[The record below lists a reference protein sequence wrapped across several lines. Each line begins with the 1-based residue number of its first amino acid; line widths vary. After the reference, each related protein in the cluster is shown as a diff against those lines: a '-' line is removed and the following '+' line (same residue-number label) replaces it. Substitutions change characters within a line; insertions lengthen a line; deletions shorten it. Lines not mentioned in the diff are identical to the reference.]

1 VKATKYR
8 TKIIQFL
15 LLACTLS
22 PHGELSALAKSG
34 KSRKTETEAQILD
47 PAAERQKL
55 IDTLSSDKH
64 SQLASLPILGLAC
77 GARDNAVYLWPR
89 ERILLG
95 FIVGEY
101 GAILDD
107 TEFSRCQQVINDLQS
122 ETARQSVLMARDPLY
137 KNLQDYTIAHFE
149 ELKIR
154 AANRQLSSEEFEFL
168 CLIVESLLPSW
179 RMGVSRQEQLNS
191 LGTAFLEAYPNS
203 RFRSEVIPLLHVY
216 ERTEAWP
223 TEFALGYGFGAYQG
237 TLRSYLSGLSYV
249 QSDFHF
255 YQRDFFLG
263 WFSKLGFGTS
273 GVRQAFGDSWQSG
286 DMMNSTASRCPAR
299 RWTFSTRAPRS
310 MRSRPGLRQAAL
322 HRARACREHRA
333 SSRSRPALDAYLA
346 QLDRT
351 ARDLDFPWFPARVVC
366 HDILGQTAL
375 VDLAGLRD
383 AIADQGGD
391 PAQVNPVVPVQ
402 LIVDHSLAVEC
413 GGFDPD
419 AFAKNRAIEDRRNE
433 DRFHFIDWTKR
444 AFRNVDVIPP
454 ATASCTRSTWS
465 GCRR

>member
-1 VKATKYR
+1 MKATKYR

-286 DMMNSTASRCPAR
+286 DMFETFLAMDFDAGYRIRIGNQFLVKPFAGFGFSLASRGLFARSSGDRSPSTAGD
-299 RWTFSTRAPRS
+299 F
-310 MRSRPGLRQAAL
+310 GFNIG
-322 HRARACREHRA
+322 ACFDFR
-333 SSRSRPALDAYLA
+333 L
-346 QLDRT
+346 
-351 ARDLDFPWFPARVVC
+351 RDLNNRFVPKGEDPSYIF
-366 HDILGQTAL
+366 
-375 VDLAGLRD
+375 LRLKLD
-383 AIADQGGD
+383 YHYFL
-391 PAQVNPVVPVQ
+391 VPVAGEVGDGIFYTSFQ
-402 LIVDHSLAVEC
+402 I
-413 GGFDPD
+413 GMMF
-419 AFAKNRAIEDRRNE
+419 NE
-433 DRFHFIDWTKR
+433 YRQKSFS
-444 AFRNVDVIPP
+444 P
-454 ATASCTRSTWS
+454 
-465 GCRR
+465 